1 LVYGISNGSIVN
13 VKKDKSQVNLLTQ
26 SVKGQGE
33 YKKFIYNEKDLI
45 LMVGKNVLPFVYDL
59 NKVVV
64 SWRGKNVPND
74 YLDLQVPINDV
85 DALFFNE
92 KNIACANSD
101 NKVRLYD
108 VRGTKTKPYEDIHLK
123 L

>member
-13 VKKDKSQVNLLTQ
+13 IKKDKSTVNLLTQ
-26 SVKGQGE
+26 SIKGQGE
-33 YKKFIYNEKDLI
+33 YKKFVYNEKDLI
-45 LMVGKNVLPFVYDL
+45 LMVGKNVLPFVYDI

-85 DALFFNE
+85 DALFFN
-92 KNIACANSD
+92 
-101 NKVRLYD
+101 
-108 VRGTKTKPYEDIHLK
+108 
-123 L
+123 

>member
-1 LVYGISNGSIVN
+1 
-13 VKKDKSQVNLLTQ
+13 
-26 SVKGQGE
+26 
-33 YKKFIYNEKDLI
+33 
-45 LMVGKNVLPFVYDL
+45 MVGKNVLPFVYDI

-74 YLDLQVPINDV
+74 YLDLKVPINDV

-92 KNIACANSD
+92 KNVACANSD

-108 VRGTKTKPYEDIHLK
+108 VRGNKTKPYEDIELK